1 MTEAKF
7 SRRTFLKVAAVATAA
22 VAGFKVAQN
31 VTAAEP
37 VANGSRQWAMVIDQN
52 KCTGCGY
59 CIMACRA
66 HNDVPPDITW
76 NPVLDAGQV
85 GGQEVFLPRPCMQCA
100 DAPCVE
106 VCPVG
111 ASYYRS
117 DGIVMM
123 DYDRCI
129 GCRYCEVAC
138 PYRAR
143 SFNWKQF
150 TGPNPAVPQWGEPEV
165 PRRPRGV
172 PEKCAFC
179 YERIDRGLKL
189 GLTPGVDQDAT
200 PACVSICPTKARIFG
215 DVNDPN
221 SNVSQ
226 LLDQHATYRLRENLG
241 TKPHV
246 YYIPAEASTM
256 EEGS

>member
-1 MTEAKF
+1 MTEAKL
-7 SRRTFLKVAAVATAA
+7 SRRAFLKAAGAATAVIA
-22 VAGFKVAQN
+22 SLQVVKFA
-31 VTAAEP
+31 TASENAP
-37 VANGSRQWAMVIDQN
+37 SGGRQWAMVIDQN

-59 CIMACRA
+59 CVMACRA
-66 HNDVPPDITW
+66 HNDVPPNITW
-76 NPVLDAGQV
+76 NPVLEAGTV
-85 GGQEVFLPRPCMQCA
+85 ADKKVFLPRPCMQCSK
-100 DAPCVE
+100 APCVE

-111 ASYYRS
+111 ASYYRP

-138 PYRAR
+138 PYGAR

-150 TGPNPAVPQWGEPEV
+150 DEPNPAVPQWGEPEV
-165 PRRPRGV
+165 ARRPRGV

-200 PACVSICPTKARIFG
+200 PACVVICPTNARIFG
-215 DVNDPN
+215 DLNDPE
-221 SNVSQ
+221 SNVSK
-226 LLDQHATYRLRENLG
+226 LLNEHSTYRLRENLG
-241 TKPHV
+241 TEPHV
-246 YYIPAEASTM
+246 YYIPAEAGTM
-256 EEGS
+256 EE

>member
-1 MTEAKF
+1 MSEAKF
-7 SRRTFLKVAAVATAA
+7 SRRTFLKITGVATAA
-22 VAGFKVAQN
+22 IAGLKIAQN
-31 VTAAEP
+31 VTASEETP
-37 VANGSRQWAMVIDQN
+37 SGGRQWAMVIDQN

-59 CIMACRA
+59 CVMACRA
-66 HNDVPPDITW
+66 HNDVPPNITW
-76 NPVLDAGQV
+76 NPVLESGKINDKK
-85 GGQEVFLPRPCMQCA
+85 VFLSRPCMQCTK
-100 DAPCVE
+100 APCVE

-111 ASYYRS
+111 ASYYRP

-138 PYRAR
+138 PYQAR
-143 SFNWKQF
+143 SFNWKEF
-150 TGPNPAVPQWGEPEV
+150 TDPNPAVPQWGEPEI

-200 PACVSICPTKARIFG
+200 PACVNICPTGARAFG
-215 DVNDPN
+215 NINDPE
-221 SNVSQ
+221 SNVSK
-226 LLDQHATYRLRENLG
+226 LLSQNPTYRLRESLG
-241 TKPHV
+241 TEPRV
-246 YYIPAEASTM
+246 YYIPAQADKM
-256 EEGS
+256 GA